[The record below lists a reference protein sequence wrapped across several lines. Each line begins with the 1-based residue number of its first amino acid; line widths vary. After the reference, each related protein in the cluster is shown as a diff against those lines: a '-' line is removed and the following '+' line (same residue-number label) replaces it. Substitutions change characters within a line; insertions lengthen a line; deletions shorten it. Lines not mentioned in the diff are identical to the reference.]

1 MSDSS
6 FSMDE
11 SFFSMNETDSSF
23 SMNKIH
29 SLDSKSCH
37 LKQEEPVHKIP
48 DGGLRAWM
56 TVLGG
61 WISLFTTFGS
71 ANSFGVFENL
81 YVLEGVSSASNISW
95 IGSTQ
100 LCLMF
105 SMGLVSGKLFDAG
118 YFHSSQI
125 VGIVIYLVCT
135 FMLSLAHFDKFYQLF
150 LTQGLGVGIG
160 IGILFL
166 PALAIQGH
174 YWKKRR
180 ALAMGLVLTGS
191 AVGGVVYPIMMNQLL
206 FKTNLGFAWSVRIM
220 GFMDTGLLVVAKL
233 LMRTNRPPNRQLVP
247 KPDIIAI
254 ITDGPYIIAVLGAF
268 FGLWGLYFPY
278 FYLQLFCNLK
288 GLDPTIGFYSLAIMS
303 AAAVPGRTIPNLL
316 ADKYGQFNALS
327 LMSLATGALI
337 FAMFGVKDTAG
348 VIVFALLYGFCS
360 GAFVSLAPPTMAVLA
375 KDVSEIGIRMGLG
388 FFIVG
393 FANLTGTPIV
403 GALLKHDYPWW
414 KAIVFS
420 GSSTTF
426 GAVLIITARQMMVK
440 RKGTNI
446 V

>member
-1 MSDSS
+1 MP
-6 FSMDE
+6 
-11 SFFSMNETDSSF
+11 TDSLSTKETI
-23 SMNKIH
+23 SPDVE
-29 SLDSKSCH
+29 LPPLKS
-37 LKQEEPVHKIP
+37 EEPTHEVP

-61 WISLFTTFGS
+61 WISLFTTFGN

-81 YVLEGVSSASNISW
+81 YVLEGASSASNISW

-105 SMGLVSGKLFDAG
+105 SMGLISGKLFDAG

-135 FMLSLAHFDKFYQLF
+135 FMLSLAHFDKYYQLF
-150 LTQGLGVGIG
+150 LAQGLGVGIG
-160 IGILFL
+160 IGLLFL

-206 FKTNLGFAWSVRIM
+206 FKTNLGFGWCVRIM
-220 GFMDTGLLVVAKL
+220 GFMDTGLLVLAKL
-233 LMRTNRPPNRQLVP
+233 LMTTNRPPNRQSAP
-247 KPDIIAI
+247 KPDIGSIL
-254 ITDGPYIIAVLGAF
+254 TDWPYVIAVLGAF
-268 FGLWGLYFPY
+268 FVLWGLFFPY

-288 GLDPTIGFYSLAIMS
+288 GLDPTLAFYSLAIMS

-316 ADKYGQFNALS
+316 ADQYGQFNALS
-327 LMSLATGALI
+327 IMSLASGGLI
-337 FAMFGVKDTAG
+337 FAMFGIKDTAG
-348 VIVFALLYGFCS
+348 VVVFALLYGFCS

-375 KDVSEIGIRMGLG
+375 RDVSEIGVRMGLG

-403 GALLKHDYPWW
+403 GALLKQDYPWW

-420 GSSTTF
+420 GASTSF
-426 GAVLIITARQMMVK
+426 GAVLIVVARQMMVK
-440 RKGTNI
+440 RKGTNL